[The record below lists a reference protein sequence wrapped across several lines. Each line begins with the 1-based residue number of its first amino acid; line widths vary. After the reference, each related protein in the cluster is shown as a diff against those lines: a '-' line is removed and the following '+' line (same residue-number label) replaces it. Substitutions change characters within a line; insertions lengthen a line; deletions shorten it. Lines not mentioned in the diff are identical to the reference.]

1 MTGRLEGKTALVTG
15 ATSNIGRAI
24 AEEFAAE
31 GAHVVVSG
39 RSGQR
44 GSEVVDG
51 IRSRGG
57 RAEFVQA
64 DLDGSPEASRAL
76 AREATSV
83 LGGRI
88 DILVNNAGIY
98 PGGDTSAID
107 EKTFDQVYAVNVKA
121 PFFLTAAIAPAM
133 VEAGGGAIINLGSW
147 IARLGVRR
155 AALYSST
162 KGAMETLTRAWAAE
176 FGPEGVRVNAIS
188 PGVVLEKVPGEVHPA
203 EANMNGTPAGRM
215 GRPQEIAH
223 AAVYLASDESAFV
236 HGIVL
241 DVDGGRTTVAVI
253 ARWPWKPPRQ
263 RQDGLGVSRQDRRP
277 LPYPDSSLIRR
288 LLVLHRGEIRR
299 VSASA
304 RGHVQDIPD
313 RPDQVD
319 VAGFLAVVAG
329 GKHQLGRPSV
339 TEPVGVAR
347 EHVQDRG
354 LLAVWPFRAVV
365 AVVAVVP
372 RGQQPQMTPAAFTC
386 EVPDPGRV

>member
-203 EANMNGTPAGRM
+203 EANMNGTPVGRM

-236 HGIVL
+236 HGMVL
-241 DVDGGRTTVAVI
+241 DVDGGRTAVAVI
-253 ARWPWKPPRQ
+253 AR
-263 RQDGLGVSRQDRRP
+263 
-277 LPYPDSSLIRR
+277 
-288 LLVLHRGEIRR
+288 
-299 VSASA
+299 
-304 RGHVQDIPD
+304 
-313 RPDQVD
+313 
-319 VAGFLAVVAG
+319 
-329 GKHQLGRPSV
+329 
-339 TEPVGVAR
+339 
-347 EHVQDRG
+347 
-354 LLAVWPFRAVV
+354 
-365 AVVAVVP
+365 
-372 RGQQPQMTPAAFTC
+372 
-386 EVPDPGRV
+386 